1 MRSSMAAI
9 FTLAAQKVK
18 SLFAIDRFNTVAL
31 DIILAAMQH
40 VADLS

>member
-1 MRSSMAAI
+1 MAAI

-18 SLFAIDRFNTVAL
+18 SLLAIDRFNTAAL
-31 DIILAAMQH
+31 DIIVAAIQQ